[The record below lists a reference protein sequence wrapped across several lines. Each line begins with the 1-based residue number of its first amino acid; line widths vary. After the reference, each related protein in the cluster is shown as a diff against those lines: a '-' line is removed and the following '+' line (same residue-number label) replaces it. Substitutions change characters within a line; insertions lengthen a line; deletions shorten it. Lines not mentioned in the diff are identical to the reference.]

1 MPISERT
8 SLDQVITG
16 CEDIF
21 TKKKKM
27 VKKTR
32 HFDNNILYKLKIYK
46 MKVSIT

>member
-16 CEDIF
+16 CEEIF
-21 TKKKKM
+21 TKKKM

-46 MKVSIT
+46 TKVSIT